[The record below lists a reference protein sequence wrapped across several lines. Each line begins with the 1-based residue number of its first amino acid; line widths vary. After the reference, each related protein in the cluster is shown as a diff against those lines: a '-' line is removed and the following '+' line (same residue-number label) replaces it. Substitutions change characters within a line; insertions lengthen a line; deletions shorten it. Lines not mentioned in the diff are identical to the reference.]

1 MTLIH
6 TVHTLPILFFFLGGG
21 MYLSI
26 LNTSVPRLTG
36 VTKSQHVLSISPL
49 CGCDVFDG
57 RDIKTQLKSPET
69 QHISPRDLVLLITQY
84 NQFREIA
91 IFSNPSGLSV
101 IKCNVAQNHPQRVAC
116 ACPILTVTEVSLFSS
131 TETFTVAFTFH
142 K

>member
-6 TVHTLPILFFFLGGG
+6 TVHTLPILWGGG
-21 MYLSI
+21 GVYLSI
-26 LNTSVPRLTG
+26 LNTSVPWLTG

-49 CGCDVFDG
+49 CGCDVFDS

-101 IKCNVAQNHPQRVAC
+101 IKCNVA
-116 ACPILTVTEVSLFSS
+116 
-131 TETFTVAFTFH
+131 
-142 K
+142 